1 MAAGGRL
8 APRLLKRVR
17 HWTLNVLRKADIEND
32 FFQNRGRRSEFE
44 FEPNWAE
51 FELISFSKQMK

>member
-1 MAAGGRL
+1 M
-8 APRLLKRVR
+8 
-17 HWTLNVLRKADIEND
+17 T

-51 FELISFSKQMK
+51 FELINFSKQMK